1 MRLNPQTARRLRRFR
16 QLRRGWWSFLALG
29 VLTVLALFGE
39 LLVNNR
45 ALIVRYQGHWY
56 FPTYG
61 AQLAGHTFGLGH
73 DYEPDYRELQRRFR
87 SAAGTDFVL
96 LPPVPY
102 NPYEI
107 DVPAGAK
114 PTRPPDAASRHFL
127 GTDTIGRDI
136 LARLFY
142 GFRIALVVS
151 LSFLA
156 GTYLLGIALGCA
168 MGWAGG
174 WFDLIMQRV
183 IEAWSN
189 LPFLLIV
196 MILSAVLRPTVPVLI
211 IVFVV
216 FSWMGM
222 TYYMRTGTYRE
233 KAREYVAAAQVLG
246 AGPGRI
252 IFRHILPNLLST
264 LITFVPFTIAGAI
277 ELLTALD
284 FLGFGIPPPTPS
296 WGELLQQGTQNLT
309 NAPWIVSSAF
319 GALVLVLL
327 LVSFVGEAVREA
339 FDPKKLS
346 TYQ

>member
-1 MRLNPQTARRLRRFR
+1 MRLTPQTARQLRRFR
-16 QLRRGWWSFLALG
+16 QMRRGWWSFLALAA
-29 VLTVLALFGE
+29 LTVLALLGE
-39 LLVNNR
+39 LVANNR
-45 ALIVRYQGHWY
+45 ALVVRHQGRWH

-61 AQLAGHTFGLGH
+61 AQLPGTTFGLGYS
-73 DYEPDYRELQRRFR
+73 YETDYRELQRTLH
-87 SAAGTDFVL
+87 AAGGADFVL
-96 LPPVPY
+96 MPLVPY
-102 NPYEI
+102 HPNEI

-114 PTRPPDAASRHFL
+114 PTRPPSAAERHYL

-142 GFRIALVVS
+142 GFRVALVVS

-156 GTYLLGIALGCA
+156 GTYLIGIALGCA
-168 MGWAGG
+168 MGWFGG
-174 WFDLIMQRV
+174 WFDLLMQRV
-183 IEAWSN
+183 IEVWSN

-196 MILSAVLRPTVPVLI
+196 MIISAVLRPTVPVLVT
-211 IVFVV
+211 VFIA

-222 TYYMRTGTYRE
+222 TYYMRTGAYRE
-233 KAREYVAAAQVLG
+233 KAREYATAAQVLG

-296 WGELLQQGTQNLT
+296 WGELLRQGTQNL

-319 GALVLVLL
+319 GALVLILL

-339 FDPKKLS
+339 FDPKQF
-346 TYQ
+346 THDR

>member
-1 MRLNPQTARRLRRFR
+1 MRLNPQTARRFRRFR
-16 QLRRGWWSFLALG
+16 QLKRGWWSFLALAT
-29 VLTVLALFGE
+29 LSLLALCGE
-39 LLVNNR
+39 LVMNNR
-45 ALIVRYQGHWY
+45 ALVVRYQGRWH

-61 AQLAGHTFGLGH
+61 AQLSGRSFGLGY
-73 DYEPDYRELQRRFR
+73 DYETDYRELRRQFR
-87 SAAGTDFVL
+87 AAGGGDFIL

-102 NPYEI
+102 NPFEI
-107 DVPAGAK
+107 DVPASAK
-114 PTRPPDAASRHFL
+114 PTRPPSLAERHYL

-156 GTYLLGIALGCA
+156 GTYLIGIALGCA
-168 MGWAGG
+168 MGWFGG
-174 WFDLIMQRV
+174 WFDLLMQRV

-196 MILSAVLRPTVPVLI
+196 MIISAVLRPTVPVLVT
-211 IVFVV
+211 VFIA

-222 TYYMRTGTYRE
+222 TYYMRTGAYRE
-233 KAREYVAAAQVLG
+233 KAREYAAAAEVIG
-246 AGPGRI
+246 AGSGRI

-264 LITFVPFTIAGAI
+264 LITFAPFTIAGAI

-296 WGELLQQGTQNLT
+296 WGELLRQGTQNL
-309 NAPWIVSSAF
+309 NAPWIVCSAF

-327 LVSFVGEAVREA
+327 LVSFVGEAIREA
-339 FDPKKLS
+339 FDPKKF
-346 TYQ
+346 TYYQ

>member
-1 MRLNPQTARRLRRFR
+1 MHFTPQTLRQLRRFR
-16 QLRRGWWSFLALG
+16 HLRRGWWSFLALTA
-29 VLTVLALFGE
+29 LTVLALVGE
-39 LLVNNR
+39 LVVNNR
-45 ALIVRYQGHWY
+45 ALVVRYQGQWH

-61 AQLAGHTFGLGH
+61 AQLTGNAFGLGY
-73 DYEPDYRELQRRFR
+73 DYEPDYRELQRQFR
-87 SAAGTDFVL
+87 TAGSGDFVL

-102 NPYEI
+102 SPNEI

-114 PTRPPDAASRHFL
+114 PTRPPGWESRHYL

-142 GFRIALVVS
+142 GFRVALVVS
-151 LSFLA
+151 LSFLT

-168 MGWAGG
+168 MGWFGG
-174 WFDLIMQRV
+174 WFDLAMQRI

-196 MILSAVLRPTVPVLI
+196 MIISAALRPTQPVLI
-211 IVFVV
+211 TVFIA
-216 FSWMGM
+216 FSWMAM
-222 TYYMRTGTYRE
+222 TYYMRTGVYRE
-233 KAREYVAAAQVLG
+233 KAREYVAAAEVLG
-246 AGPGRI
+246 ASPARI

-296 WGELLQQGTQNLT
+296 WGELLRQGTQNL
-309 NAPWIVSSAF
+309 NAPWIVTSAF

-327 LVSFVGEAVREA
+327 LVSFVGEAIREA
-339 FDPKKLS
+339 FDPKKF
-346 TYQ
+346 TYYQ